1 MTVEK
6 GLRPTGDLDSVTVSF
21 LSPGSVSEDIEQKNV
36 NRLLLQLKDDQVMMT
51 RESEDKEILSD
62 SSSRDIP
69 EIVNEDFVKKEL
81 VTNEIVKEKLENWK
95 VVTANEIRIGSFLRE
110 GPLDKE
116 TIQRSQHQAEEFVEN
131 KELKIEEVIL
141 QPLSSHPSRS

>member
-1 MTVEK
+1 MSRF
-6 GLRPTGDLDSVTVSF
+6 LF
-21 LSPGSVSEDIEQKNV
+21 LSPGIVSEDIEQKNL
-36 NRLLLQLKDDQVMMT
+36 NRLLLQLKDDQAMMT

-116 TIQRSQHQAEEFVEN
+116 KIQRSQHRVEEFVEN

>member
-36 NRLLLQLKDDQVMMT
+36 NRLLLQLKDDQVIMT

-116 TIQRSQHQAEEFVEN
+116 TIQRSQHRAEEFVEN

>member
-81 VTNEIVKEKLENWK
+81 VTNEIAKEKLENWK

-116 TIQRSQHQAEEFVEN
+116 TIQRSQHRAEEFFEN

>member
-1 MTVEK
+1 
-6 GLRPTGDLDSVTVSF
+6 
-21 LSPGSVSEDIEQKNV
+21 
-36 NRLLLQLKDDQVMMT
+36 MMT

-116 TIQRSQHQAEEFVEN
+116 KIQRSQHRVEEFVEN

-141 QPLSSHPSRS
+141 QPSSSHPSRS

>member
-1 MTVEK
+1 MSRF
-6 GLRPTGDLDSVTVSF
+6 LF
-21 LSPGSVSEDIEQKNV
+21 LSPGIVSEDIEQKNV
-36 NRLLLQLKDDQVMMT
+36 NRLLLQLKDDQAMMT

-116 TIQRSQHQAEEFVEN
+116 TIQRSQHRVEEFVEN

>member
-81 VTNEIVKEKLENWK
+81 VTNEIAKEKLENWK

-116 TIQRSQHQAEEFVEN
+116 TIQRSQHRAEEFVEN

>member
-1 MTVEK
+1 MSRF
-6 GLRPTGDLDSVTVSF
+6 LF
-21 LSPGSVSEDIEQKNV
+21 LSPGIVSEDIEQKNV
-36 NRLLLQLKDDQVMMT
+36 NRLLLQLKDDQAMMT

>member
-21 LSPGSVSEDIEQKNV
+21 LSPGIVSEDIEQKNV

-81 VTNEIVKEKLENWK
+81 VTNEIAKEKLENWK

-116 TIQRSQHQAEEFVEN
+116 KIQRSQHRVEEFVEN

>member
-95 VVTANEIRIGSFLRE
+95 VANEIRIGSFLRE

-116 TIQRSQHQAEEFVEN
+116 TIQRSQHRAEEFVEN

>member
-116 TIQRSQHQAEEFVEN
+116 TIQRSQHRAEEFVEN

>member
-1 MTVEK
+1 MSRF
-6 GLRPTGDLDSVTVSF
+6 LF
-21 LSPGSVSEDIEQKNV
+21 LSPGIVSEDIEQKNV

-95 VVTANEIRIGSFLRE
+95 VANEIRIGSFLRE

-116 TIQRSQHQAEEFVEN
+116 TIQRSQHRAEEFVEN

>member
-21 LSPGSVSEDIEQKNV
+21 LSPGIVSEEIEQKNV

-81 VTNEIVKEKLENWK
+81 VTNEIAKEKLENWK

-110 GPLDKE
+110 SPLDKE
-116 TIQRSQHQAEEFVEN
+116 TIQRSQHRAEEFVEN

>member
-1 MTVEK
+1 MSRF
-6 GLRPTGDLDSVTVSF
+6 LF
-21 LSPGSVSEDIEQKNV
+21 LSPGIVSEDIEQKNL
-36 NRLLLQLKDDQVMMT
+36 NRLLLQLKDDQAMMT

-110 GPLDKE
+110 GPLDEE
-116 TIQRSQHQAEEFVEN
+116 TIQRSQHRAEEFVEN

>member
-21 LSPGSVSEDIEQKNV
+21 LSPGIVSEDIEQKNV

-81 VTNEIVKEKLENWK
+81 VTKEIVKEKLENWK